1 MEDMGVRDLLDFQ
14 TVRKSENSQEEGFV
28 RFYRKYVFYSSVF
41 CLRGQ
46 EIYKSGN
53 PMRAEEAFSLA
64 VTPGIQRALRIFRE
78 GQESLSCNTG
88 QVMRFRLRHGAPHSP
103 VGTRRDGF

>member
-1 MEDMGVRDLLDFQ
+1 MGVRDLLDFQ
-14 TVRKSENSQEEGFV
+14 TVRKSENPQEEGFV

-41 CLRGQ
+41 CPRGQ

-78 GQESLSCNTG
+78 RQESLSCNTG
-88 QVMRFRLRHGAPHSP
+88 QPGQVMRFRLGHGASHSP
-103 VGTRRDGF
+103 IGTRRGGF